1 MILCVF
7 PAKAGIPAYRQAG
20 SHHKTPEFPE
30 NEQNFMKSPCVYIL
44 ASKRNGTLYIGVT
57 SDLRS
62 RVWQHKNKV
71 VPGFTEK
78 YDANILV
85 YYEQGEGILGAIQR
99 EKQLKKWNRSWKIRL
114 IEEKNPK
121 WKDLYDEL

>member
-1 MILCVF
+1 
-7 PAKAGIPAYRQAG
+7 
-20 SHHKTPEFPE
+20 
-30 NEQNFMKSPCVYIL
+30 MKSPCVYML

-57 SDLRS
+57 SNLQG

-85 YYEQGEGILGAIQR
+85 YYEQGESVIGAIQR
-99 EKQLKKWNRSWKIRL
+99 EKQLKKWNRLWKIRL

-121 WKDLYDEL
+121 WRDLYDEL

>member
-1 MILCVF
+1 
-7 PAKAGIPAYRQAG
+7 
-20 SHHKTPEFPE
+20 
-30 NEQNFMKSPCVYIL
+30 MKSPCVYIL
-44 ASKRNGTLYIGVT
+44 ASKKNGTLYIGVT

-85 YYEQGEGILGAIQR
+85 YYEQGESILGAIQR
-99 EKQLKKWNRSWKIRL
+99 EKQLKKRNCSWKIRL